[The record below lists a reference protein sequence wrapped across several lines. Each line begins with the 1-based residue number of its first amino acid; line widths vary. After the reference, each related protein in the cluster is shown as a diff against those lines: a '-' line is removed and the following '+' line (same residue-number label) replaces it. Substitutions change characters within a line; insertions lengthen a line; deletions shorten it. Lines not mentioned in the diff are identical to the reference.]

1 MRNPPGVALGAF
13 LLVSGLLMA
22 TWPYRLARLS
32 ERLDAIG
39 SRRARDAVEPA
50 DWNVSLARNGGRVL
64 VVFGALVVLVNY

>member
-1 MRNPPGVALGAF
+1 MRKPAGVAIGAF
-13 LLVSGLLMA
+13 LLVWGLLMA
-22 TWPYRLARLS
+22 TWPYRLARLN

-39 SRRARDAVEPA
+39 SRRTWAAVEPA